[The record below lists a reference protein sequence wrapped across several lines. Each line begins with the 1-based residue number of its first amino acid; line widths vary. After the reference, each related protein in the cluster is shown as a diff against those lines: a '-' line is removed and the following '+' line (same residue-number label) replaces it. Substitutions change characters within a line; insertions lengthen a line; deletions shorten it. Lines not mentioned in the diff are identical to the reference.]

1 MACCRFPRKCN
12 NINIRAKQRVPL
24 FAGRSRIA
32 GWGAFA
38 ATRIAKDSFIA
49 EYVGDTLSQN
59 EANRRGKIYD
69 KLKCSFLFN
78 LNDQCVLRFVFIIS
92 LTTQIYTRFRSL
104 SLSSNS
110 FARRTFDGGGLRIR
124 SHFSHTLKTYL
135 FRYVVDA
142 TRKGCKI
149 KFANHSSDP
158 SCFCKVLLVD
168 GDHKI
173 GIFAKRE
180 ILAGEELH
188 FDYAYSEETGKSVVT
203 KQSGALALP
212 LRRGRLGAGGATL
225 TSGGGGG
232 DGGGSS
238 LKQQS
243 SSSSSS
249 SRKQQSSSSSS
260 GGGGRVERTQSAKQ
274 SMYPNVTRKSEK
286 KWTASIRFNNKR
298 NYLGTF
304 TSEIDAARAAD
315 AFEITNKCGRAN
327 NGNRRVPASSSS
339 STSGGGQRHQ

>member
-1 MACCRFPRKCN
+1 M
-12 NINIRAKQRVPL
+12 
-24 FAGRSRIA
+24 
-32 GWGAFA
+32 
-38 ATRIAKDSFIA
+38 
-49 EYVGDTLSQN
+49 
-59 EANRRGKIYD
+59 
-69 KLKCSFLFN
+69 
-78 LNDQCVLRFVFIIS
+78 
-92 LTTQIYTRFRSL
+92 
-104 SLSSNS
+104 
-110 FARRTFDGGGLRIR
+110 
-124 SHFSHTLKTYL
+124 
-135 FRYVVDA
+135 DA

-149 KFANHSSDP
+149 KFANHSADP

-249 SRKQQSSSSSS
+249 

-274 SMYPNVTRKSEK
+274 SKYPNVTRKSEK
-286 KWTASIRFNNKR
+286 KWTASIRFKNKR
-298 NYLGTF
+298 NYLGVF

-339 STSGGGQRHQ
+339 SSGGGQRHQ

>member
-1 MACCRFPRKCN
+1 M
-12 NINIRAKQRVPL
+12 
-24 FAGRSRIA
+24 
-32 GWGAFA
+32 
-38 ATRIAKDSFIA
+38 
-49 EYVGDTLSQN
+49 
-59 EANRRGKIYD
+59 
-69 KLKCSFLFN
+69 
-78 LNDQCVLRFVFIIS
+78 
-92 LTTQIYTRFRSL
+92 
-104 SLSSNS
+104 
-110 FARRTFDGGGLRIR
+110 
-124 SHFSHTLKTYL
+124 
-135 FRYVVDA
+135 
-142 TRKGCKI
+142 
-149 KFANHSSDP
+149 
-158 SCFCKVLLVD
+158 LLVD

-249 SRKQQSSSSSS
+249 SSRKQQSSSSSSGSS

-274 SMYPNVTRKSEK
+274 SKYPNVTRKSEK
-286 KWTASIRFNNKR
+286 KWTASIRFKNKR
-298 NYLGTF
+298 NYLGVF

-339 STSGGGQRHQ
+339 SSGGGQRHQ